1 MLRETGLLPHANPGI
16 LDDDELLALR
26 DVCASQGI
34 MLETASARLSQRGGP
49 HFGSPDKLPEVRLD
63 AIDRAG
69 RLAIPYTSGILIGI
83 GETRRERVEALLALR
98 ELHERH
104 GHLQEVIVQNF
115 RAKPGTK
122 MAEAPEPS
130 LEDHLWTIAVTRL
143 LMPLEVAVQAPPNL
157 AHAEFPRLLEA
168 GIDDFGGVSP
178 VTPDHVNP
186 EAPWPERS
194 LLADGRRRRGTH
206 ARAAPLHL
214 PALPARRRALARRR
228 TCAEPRWPPPTA
240 TDWRATR
247 APGSPARAPSRRR
260 PGRTAAARGSPARSR
275 RRSRARS
282 LAASAAQS

>member
-34 MLETASARLSQRGGP
+34 MLETASARLSQRGGA
-49 HFGSPDKLPEVRLD
+49 HFGSPDKLPDVRLD

-98 ELHERH
+98 DLHERH

-115 RAKPGTK
+115 RAKPGTR
-122 MAEAPEPS
+122 MADAPEPS
-130 LEDHLWTIAVTRL
+130 LEDHLWTIAVARL
-143 LMPLEVAVQAPPNL
+143 VLPLEVAVQAPPNL

-194 LLADGRRRRGTH
+194 LLAAAVAAAGRTLVPR
-206 ARAAPLHL
+206 L
-214 PALPARRRALARRR
+214 PIYPRYLRDAERWRPA
-228 TCAEPRWPPPTA
+228 TCAVPPSLPPTA
-240 TDWRATR
+240 TAWRATR
-247 APGSPARAPSRRR
+247 APGSPARPRSRRR
-260 PGRTAAARGSPARSR
+260 PGRTAAARSSRDRSR
-275 RRSRARS
+275 RRSPALWR
-282 LAASAAQS
+282 AASAVRS

>member
-26 DVCASQGI
+26 EVSASQGI
-34 MLETASARLSQRGGP
+34 MLETASARLSQRGMP

-122 MAEAPEPS
+122 MAEARRS
-130 LEDHLWTIAVTRL
+130 
-143 LMPLEVAVQAPPNL
+143 
-157 AHAEFPRLLEA
+157 PRSTTTS
-168 GIDDFGGVSP
+168 G
-178 VTPDHVNP
+178 
-186 EAPWPERS
+186 RS
-194 LLADGRRRRGTH
+194 
-206 ARAAPLHL
+206 
-214 PALPARRRALARRR
+214 
-228 TCAEPRWPPPTA
+228 
-240 TDWRATR
+240 
-247 APGSPARAPSRRR
+247 
-260 PGRTAAARGSPARSR
+260 
-275 RRSRARS
+275 RSRAC
-282 LAASAAQS
+282 